1 MYAEAH
7 FGTSRGIVMPLGS
20 IRRCFRVSVVPNI
33 IMGTPG
39 QLRGLRVGWWPNALG
54 VSSDNNYENI
64 ANVPT
69 STLTLK
75 MLMFNISHFLKYI
88 IVISKLKFKM
98 VFCRGLN

>member
-1 MYAEAH
+1 MYAIASLS
-7 FGTSRGIVMPLGS
+7 TSWGIVRLLGS
-20 IRRCFRVSVVPNI
+20 IRRCFRVSVVLNI
-33 IMGTPG
+33 IMETPG

-75 MLMFNISHFLKYI
+75 MLMFNISHLFKCR
-88 IVISKLKFKM
+88 IVICKLKF
-98 VFCRGLN
+98 